1 MQIDMEV
8 CRREL
13 AAQKY
18 AYPSA
23 PFPVYPGGRKRE
35 LTALLFA
42 YRAHL
47 MTPREFSLRMQWL
60 MRGGR

>member
-8 CRREL
+8 CQREL

-18 AYPSA
+18 AYP
-23 PFPVYPGGRKRE
+23 PTPVYPGGRKRE

-42 YRAHL
+42 YRAARV
-47 MTPREFSLRMQWL
+47 TPREFGQRMQWL